1 MFGEANDPNVGLQP
15 KPQRPARRDSAFLAQ
30 QDSVSP
36 LREEGPEGSDG
47 VITPSGG
54 REERIEEE

>member
-1 MFGEANDPNVGLQP
+1 MTF
-15 KPQRPARRDSAFLAQ
+15 ARLRVPRAQQSSAFLAQ